1 MLPLLGLLA
10 AGVLVEVRPGTADG
24 VGPDEHAR
32 ALEVVLERLNA
43 SGNETCANLRG
54 SELTSSAPPCDG
66 QSPDQV
72 VTVGL
77 FVGISQVRWLLTRK
91 TPGGREVSQVQV
103 DLRKGGSPA
112 VPIAGALDRLLPR
125 ITTQTP
131 PPPPLVPAVPVPE
144 THTPA
149 WVPVLGVGAVV
160 AGVAG
165 SVFLGSAFAAR
176 GAVGEPAQDPQELED
191 LEGRRVTHGTIG
203 ALLIGLGTG
212 AAIAYA
218 TAD

>member
-24 VGPDEHAR
+24 ISPDEHAR
-32 ALEVVLERLNA
+32 ALTVVLERLNA
-43 SGNETCANLRG
+43 RGNEACANLRG
-54 SELTSSAPPCDG
+54 SELTLSAPSCDG
-66 QSPDQV
+66 QSPDHV

-77 FVGISQVRWLLTRK
+77 FVGISQVRWLLTRQ

-103 DLRKGGSPA
+103 DLRKGAAPDE
-112 VPIAGALDRLLPR
+112 PIAAGLDRLLPR
-125 ITTQTP
+125 ITPRLPPPPQLTP
-131 PPPPLVPAVPVPE
+131 PPVVE
-144 THTPA
+144 RESPA
-149 WVPVLGVGAVV
+149 WVPVLGIGAVV

-165 SVFLGSAFAAR
+165 SVFLGSAFVAR
-176 GAVGEPAQDPQELED
+176 GSVGEPAQDPQELED
-191 LEGRRVTHGTIG
+191 LESRRVTHGTIG
-203 ALLIGLGTG
+203 GLLIGLGIG